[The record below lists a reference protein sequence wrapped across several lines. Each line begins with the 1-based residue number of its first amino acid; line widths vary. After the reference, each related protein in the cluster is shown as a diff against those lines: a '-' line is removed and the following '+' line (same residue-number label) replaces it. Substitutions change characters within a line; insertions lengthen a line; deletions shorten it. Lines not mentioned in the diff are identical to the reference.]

1 MLSKLSRR
9 FKSIRLHSRIF
20 LICSFV
26 LIAMLICSAL
36 FISFPTINIIIDDYI
51 QTSKRDISLIS
62 TMTESTLSHLSNYAI
77 SIATDS
83 RVIDAVRSNP
93 NGLNEDAD
101 AERLRRTLGQ
111 SIRTTISLNTD
122 IFRYDLFTLNGEPF
136 GVSGNTYPFGL
147 ENRLPEDF
155 FQSAAKSLAPQI
167 HGPFTTYSLR
177 QDKLPVYI
185 LTKSIVNLDTHQP
198 YGVLLLFVRESR
210 FSHSFSKVPVDPDV
224 SYFIVNDALNIVSCA
239 DDSRLNEHVPDVFG
253 LTPDETKQLRRHG
266 EYIMRRDGDSLLFML
281 SDTALNRT
289 DWKILM
295 VTSMHGTQ
303 AAWQQVFSNM
313 LVIAA
318 VSFLVLLAISY
329 TLARSVSQPI
339 YHMVEAIHSDMLSD
353 NMHPLPVPDASPEV
367 KLLYKTYNELNTH
380 IALLLDHINQEQ
392 EEKSNIKFKLIQA
405 QIKPHFLYNTL
416 MTIKSLIDLEMNE
429 TASECV
435 YAMSSFYRLSLNKG
449 NEILRLGDEIELSM
463 QYMYI
468 QKLRYIDRLDY
479 VFDVPHTLYDYFVP
493 KMTIQP
499 ILENAIYHGVKEK
512 ADKGIIQVTGRDL
525 GDCMEFTITDNGR
538 GMDSDTLA
546 RLQASLNSIGDEI
559 QPRSESF
566 GLYSVNRRIHMLYG
580 KSYGLHVDSRL
591 GEYTM
596 VTLTLPK
603 STSIGGIS

>member
-1 MLSKLSRR
+1 MIKFLQR
-9 FKSIRLHSRIF
+9 FRKIRLQSQLF
-20 LICSFV
+20 LICSIV
-26 LIAMLICSAL
+26 LIVMLLCTSV
-36 FISFPTINIIIDDYI
+36 FISIPTMNIITEDYI
-51 QTSKRDISLIS
+51 QASRRDMALIS
-62 TMTESTLSHLSNYAI
+62 NVVESTLSHLFNYSV
-77 SIATDS
+77 SIASDS
-83 RVIDAVRSNP
+83 RVITATLQNP
-93 NGLNEDAD
+93 NGLSEDPD
-101 AERLRRTLGQ
+101 SVRLRRTLSQ
-111 SIRTTISLNTD
+111 SIRSIIGTNAD
-122 IFRYDLFTLNGEPF
+122 IYKYDVFSCNGIPF
-136 GVSGNTYPFGL
+136 NLCGNTYLYGL
-147 ENRLPEDF
+147 DTYLTSEF
-155 FQSAAKSLAPQI
+155 FMAASTTLAPQV
-167 HGPFTTYSLR
+167 HGPYSVVTPSSDR
-177 QDKLPVYI
+177 LPVYVI
-185 LTKSIVNLDTHQP
+185 TKSIVDLNTHKP
-198 YGVLLLFVRESR
+198 YGVLVLLIRETR
-210 FSHSFSKVPVDPDV
+210 FSNPFSKLSRDSDV
-224 SYFIVNDALNIVSCA
+224 SYFIVNEDLCIISCA
-239 DDSRLNEHVPDVFG
+239 DDSHLGEQIGYHFQLSPSEIQSLRTRG
-253 LTPDETKQLRRHG
+253 QCITPYKSSNT
-266 EYIMRRDGDSLLFML
+266 LFML
-281 SDTALNRT
+281 SGVVNPRT
-289 DWKILM
+289 NWHILM
-295 VTSMHGTQ
+295 ATSMHRSQ
-303 AAWQQVFSNM
+303 IARVQVFSSI
-313 LVIAA
+313 LLIA
-318 VSFLVLLAISY
+318 VMSCIVLLITSY
-329 TLARSVSQPI
+329 TLSRGISRPI
-339 YHMVEAIHSDMLSD
+339 YRLVDAIHNDMKSDSMQYLSI
-353 NMHPLPVPDASPEV
+353 PEASPEIE
-367 KLLYKTYNELNTH
+367 LLYKTYNELNAH
-380 IALLLDHINQEQ
+380 IVTLLDHINQEQ

-416 MTIKSLIDLEMNE
+416 MTIKSLIDLDMNE

-559 QPRSESF
+559 HPRSESF

-580 KSYGLHVDSRL
+580 KPYGLHVDSRL